1 MKRWHLSLLL
11 LPFAACSSTDT
22 DPLLRQQPYA
32 ALTDSLGQQPRNA
45 ALYERR
51 ATLLLQN
58 EQEALAEK
66 DFLKAYELQP
76 NEDNAIGAARFLIG
90 RNNDSAILFL
100 EDAVKKVPESLVLQI
115 SLARGYQQKQ
125 ALDKALAICNN
136 IIREYPNQLD
146 ALVLKS
152 DLQKAQNQEAAAIAT
167 LEQAYQY
174 APFDPELVH
183 NLAFGYAQAKNAR
196 ALQLSDSLIRADSAQ
211 RHAEPYYF
219 KGVYYTNTG
228 NQAAALQQF
237 DEAIRRDYNFLD
249 AHMDKGV
256 LQYESKQY
264 AAAQNTFERVLTI
277 SPAYADAYYW
287 LGKVAQVQGQNV
299 QAKEHYLRAYSLDK
313 SLTDAKDAAD
323 KL

>member
-1 MKRWHLSLLL
+1 MKRWHLLFVL
-11 LPFAACSSTDT
+11 LPFAACTGTDT
-22 DPLLRQQPYA
+22 DPLLRQQPFA
-32 ALTDSLGQQPRNA
+32 ALTDSIAQQPQTA
-45 ALYERR
+45 SLYERR

-58 EQEALAEK
+58 EQDALAEK
-66 DFLKAYELQP
+66 DFRKAYQLQP
-76 NEDNAIGAARFLIG
+76 NEDNAIGTARFLIG

-152 DLQKAQNQEAAAIAT
+152 DVQKAQNKPAESLST

-196 ALQLSDSLIRADSAQ
+196 ALQLADSLIRADSAQ

-219 KGVYYTNTG
+219 KGVYYSNTG
-228 NQAAALQQF
+228 NRAAALQQF

-256 LQYESKQY
+256 LQYEGKQY

-277 SPAYADAYYW
+277 SPAYADAYFW
-287 LGKVAQVQGQNV
+287 LGKVAQAQQRT
-299 QAKEHYLRAYSLDK
+299 AKAREHYLRAFSLDK
-313 SLTDAKDAAD
+313 SLTEAREAAD

>member
-1 MKRWHLSLLL
+1 MKRWHLLLF
-11 LPFAACSSTDT
+11 LPFAACTGTNT
-22 DPLLRQQPYA
+22 DPLLRQQPFA
-32 ALTDSLGQQPRNA
+32 ALTDSIAQQPRSA
-45 ALYERR
+45 YLYERR

-58 EQEALAEK
+58 EQDILAEK
-66 DFLKAYELQP
+66 DFRKAYQLQP

-100 EDAVKKVPESLVLQI
+100 EDAVKKVPESLVLHI
-115 SLARGYQQKQ
+115 SLARGYQQKKE
-125 ALDKALAICNN
+125 LDKALAICNS
-136 IIREYPNQLD
+136 IIKEYPNQLD

-152 DLQKAQNQEAAAIAT
+152 DLLKAQNKNEASLAT

-183 NLAFGYAQAKNAR
+183 NLAFGYAQSKNAR
-196 ALQLSDSLIRADSAQ
+196 ALQLADSLIRADSAQ

-219 KGVYYTNTG
+219 KGVYFTNSG
-228 NQAAALQQF
+228 NRAAALQQF

-256 LQYESKQY
+256 LQFEGKQY

-277 SPAYADAYYW
+277 SPAYADAYFW
-287 LGKVAQVQGQNV
+287 LGKVAQAQQQNA

-313 SLTDAKDAAD
+313 NLTEAKEASG

>member
-1 MKRWHLSLLL
+1 MKRWHLLLF
-11 LPFAACSSTDT
+11 LPFAACTGTNT
-22 DPLLRQQPYA
+22 DPLLRQQPFA
-32 ALTDSLGQQPRNA
+32 ALTDSIAQQPRSPY
-45 ALYERR
+45 LYERR

-58 EQEALAEK
+58 EQDILAEK
-66 DFLKAYELQP
+66 DFRKAYQLQP

-100 EDAVKKVPESLVLQI
+100 EDAVKKVPESLVLHI
-115 SLARGYQQKQ
+115 SLARGYQQKKE
-125 ALDKALAICNN
+125 LDKALAICNS
-136 IIREYPNQLD
+136 IIKEYPNQLD

-152 DLQKAQNQEAAAIAT
+152 DLLKAQNKNEASLAT
-167 LEQAYQY
+167 LEQAYHY

-183 NLAFGYAQAKNAR
+183 NLAFGYAQSKNAR
-196 ALQLSDSLIRADSAQ
+196 ALQLADSLIRADSAQ

-219 KGVYYTNTG
+219 KGVYFTNSG
-228 NQAAALQQF
+228 NRAAALQQF

-256 LQYESKQY
+256 LQFEGKQY

-277 SPAYADAYYW
+277 SPAYADAYFW
-287 LGKVAQVQGQNV
+287 LGKVAQAQQQNA

-313 SLTDAKDAAD
+313 NLTEAKEASG